1 MSKKFVFKFVR
12 LSSENFMCI
21 FWGSCFLSKI
31 INEYFHHVPKETV
44 INWNSIHEKVK
55 DDATM
60 MSSSNN
66 YQNYKVSLVVLSI
79 GKH

>member
-1 MSKKFVFKFVR
+1 MQ
-12 LSSENFMCI
+12 
-21 FWGSCFLSKI
+21 
-31 INEYFHHVPKETV
+31 KETV

-66 YQNYKVSLVVLSI
+66 DQNYKVSLVVLSI